1 MTSGPSSFT
10 SGERGAMLVIATGI
24 LALSTPTAVQVLWLI
39 AVSLA
44 VAFSRVSRPG
54 STDPAPGPA

>member
-1 MTSGPSSFT
+1 
-10 SGERGAMLVIATGI
+10 MLVIATGI

-39 AVSLA
+39 GVALA

-54 STDPAPGPA
+54 SADPAPGPA

>member
-1 MTSGPSSFT
+1 VTSAAGSFT

-39 AVSLA
+39 AVALA
-44 VAFSRVSRPG
+44 VAFTRVNRPG
-54 STDPAPGPA
+54 PADPAPGTA